1 MVLRHPLQAFM
12 EVPMSRKTTRF
23 ATLAALLLLV
33 PAALHAQGQRGGMA
47 GGPGGAQMIEMLLTS
62 PAGFALEKRADLE
75 ITPDQAPRLQALHD
89 AFEDTNKAHLELL
102 RTRVQAMGQA
112 GQGMQGQ
119 GMQGQ
124 RGQGQRG
131 QGMGGQGM
139 QGQRGQG
146 GQAGQAGGGMA
157 PMQEAMQALRTA
169 RQAQIESLADVLTAN
184 QLREL
189 RQLMAPRGPG
199 GPGSR

>member
-1 MVLRHPLQAFM
+1 MVLQHPLQAFS
-12 EVPMSRKTTRF
+12 EVPMSRKMTQF

-47 GGPGGAQMIEMLLTS
+47 GGQGGAQMIEMLITS
-62 PAGFALEKRADLE
+62 PAGFALEKRSDLE
-75 ITPDQAPRLQALHD
+75 ITADQAPRLQALHD
-89 AFEDTNKAHLELL
+89 AFEETNKAHLELL

-119 GMQGQ
+119 
-124 RGQGQRG
+124 R
-131 QGMGGQGM
+131 GQGM

-146 GQAGQAGGGMA
+146 GQAGGGMA
-157 PMQEAMQALRTA
+157 PLQDAMQALRTA
-169 RQAQIESLADVLTAN
+169 REAQIGSLADVLTAN

-189 RQLMAPRGPG
+189 RQLMAPRAPG
-199 GPGSR
+199 GPGGR

>member
-1 MVLRHPLQAFM
+1 MVLQHPLQAFM
-12 EVPMSRKTTRF
+12 EVPMSRKTTQF

-47 GGPGGAQMIEMLLTS
+47 GGQGGAQMIEMLITS
-62 PAGFALEKRADLE
+62 PAGFALEKRTDLE
-75 ITPDQAPRLQALHD
+75 ITADQAPRLQALHD
-89 AFEDTNKAHLELL
+89 AFEETNKAHLELL

-112 GQGMQGQ
+112 GQGGQ
-119 GMQGQ
+119 GM
-124 RGQGQRG
+124 QGQRG

-146 GQAGQAGGGMA
+146 GQAAAGGMA
-157 PMQEAMQALRTA
+157 PLQEAMQALRTA
-169 RQAQIESLADVLTAN
+169 REAQLESLADLLTAN